1 MIKKLFAP
9 EYPFTPEYEH
19 LLGQEIKYK
28 YEKNIITQPHPSIST
43 DSLLLASMQAS
54 KIAYYFGQTCTI

>member
-28 YEKNIITQPHPSIST
+28 YEKNIITQPPPLVSRYF
-43 DSLLLASMQAS
+43 LLLL
-54 KIAYYFGQTCTI
+54 CL